1 MVLGKIPLTISYLH
15 QFQNFDENSKIKQ
28 CPQSESLTVQV
39 CDFSVK
45 ILKLLMARSIMHIL
59 YQSINQ
65 GVIAQFYILVGARN
79 LTLEF
84 RDQNAINPKAL
95 YGTTKVCY

>member
-1 MVLGKIPLTISYLH
+1 
-15 QFQNFDENSKIKQ
+15 
-28 CPQSESLTVQV
+28 
-39 CDFSVK
+39 
-45 ILKLLMARSIMHIL
+45 MARSIKHII

>member
-1 MVLGKIPLTISYLH
+1 M
-15 QFQNFDENSKIKQ
+15 
-28 CPQSESLTVQV
+28 
-39 CDFSVK
+39 K
-45 ILKLLMARSIMHIL
+45 ILKSSSVHRVNLSQTKIVIFQLNFEIVNGKEHHAY

-65 GVIAQFYILVGARN
+65 GVIAQFYILVGAWN

-84 RDQNAINPKAL
+84 SDQNAINPKAL